1 MRSSETG
8 ALVLLVVGSAVF
20 LAECPV
26 STTFTVNTNQDL
38 HDTNV
43 GDLQCIANAG
53 DDLCSLRAAIEQANA
68 LTPGTGHTV
77 INVPNATYNLS
88 AEPEVHLTINSGR
101 FVELVG
107 ASLSGTIIQAA
118 EGVFS
123 RVFYILG
130 GFFRFSDLTVCNA
143 RTDFNTGG
151 GILIEAPSFYGEIN
165 NCIIENNGSAF

>member
-1 MRSSETG
+1 MRNYE
-8 ALVLLVVGSAVF
+8 VVGNGGTRAPRGGKRGIPSRVPGEHHVHRQHEPGSARY
-20 LAECPV
+20 
-26 STTFTVNTNQDL
+26 
-38 HDTNV
+38 
-43 GDLQCIANAG
+43 DLQCIANAG

-68 LTPGTGHTV
+68 L
-77 INVPNATYNLS
+77 YNLS

-107 ASLSGTIIQAA
+107 ASPSGTIIQPA

-130 GFFRFSDLTVCNA
+130 GFFRFSNLTVRNA